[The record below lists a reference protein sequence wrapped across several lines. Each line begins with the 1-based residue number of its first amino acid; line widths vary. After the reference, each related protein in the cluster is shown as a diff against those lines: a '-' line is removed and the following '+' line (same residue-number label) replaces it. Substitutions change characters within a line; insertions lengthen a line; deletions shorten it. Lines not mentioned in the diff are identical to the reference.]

1 MKKIF
6 IAASCLFIMACGNSN
21 QAENKSAEP
30 NTTDAK
36 APFTL
41 VTRES
46 VNPNPIDSYEY
57 KFTDAESKLNNWVF
71 RVNLLETSNYHNYEM
86 DIVYQTLE
94 TKESITIP
102 NLNIE
107 PKVGLKK
114 IGDTEVIVGFYD
126 KNDDFK
132 EFYKVFVQEDNLRVE
147 KIKSYNVKKVTAETT
162 E

>member
-6 IAASCLFIMACGNSN
+6 IAASCLLIIACGNTN
-21 QAENKSAEP
+21 QAENNSAEHTP
-30 NTTDAK
+30 ADTK

-46 VNPNPIDSYEY
+46 VNPKPIESYEY

-71 RVNLLETSNYHNYEM
+71 RVNLLETANYHNFDM

-94 TKESITIP
+94 TKESINIP

-114 IGDTEVIVGFYD
+114 IGDTEVVVGFYD
-126 KNDDFK
+126 KNDEFK
-132 EFYKVFVQEDNLRVE
+132 EYYKVYVQDDNLRVE
-147 KIKSYNVKKVTAETT
+147 KIKSYNVKKVTTETT